1 MWQRI
6 LELEEKI
13 TNQRVGLA
21 REYMV
26 SQGVDTSELSA
37 DDLLGIYSCMI
48 VKVKKGMKE
57 YD

>member
-1 MWQRI
+1 MRERI

-21 REYMV
+21 REYMA

-48 VKVKKGMKE
+48 VKVKKGMINK
-57 YD
+57 